1 LVPSL
6 LVEIDFTVEFQN
18 DFMREHIIACKI
30 EEVVEETLL
39 LVPLK
44 VTLGREPFDI
54 PFGGLFLDLGLVHTH
69 DLV

>member
-1 LVPSL
+1 
-6 LVEIDFTVEFQN
+6 
-18 DFMREHIIACKI
+18 MREHIIACKI

-54 PFGGLFLDLGLVHTH
+54 PFGGLFLDLVLVHTH